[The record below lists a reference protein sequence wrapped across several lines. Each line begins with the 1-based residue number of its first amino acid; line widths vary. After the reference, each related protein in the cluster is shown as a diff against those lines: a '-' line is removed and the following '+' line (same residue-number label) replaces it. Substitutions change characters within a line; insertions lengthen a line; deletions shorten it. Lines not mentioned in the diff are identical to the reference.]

1 MWLRFVT
8 VTPFHS
14 CVVFF
19 FLLQLL
25 SSYWWE
31 KKKQSIQVNDMRIV
45 KSQKLLFLKQKKL
58 NARIH
63 ILYPLM
69 DFKGWSNQLVRSG
82 LTSFAF
88 RFSVDFVITTY
99 IEKRYNQL
107 NSDARIQG
115 FPKWTSSR
123 SFKRKLQSCM
133 LLKSLGTIRSSMCSS
148 VVKCIC

>member
-19 FLLQLL
+19 FFYCNFLVVIGG
-25 SSYWWE
+25 
-31 KKKQSIQVNDMRIV
+31 KKKTIYP
-45 KSQKLLFLKQKKL
+45 SQWYENCQESKTPISKTKKL